1 MPCQFIHALHIR
13 FTFLNCVKESDLKNA
28 DDLSICSR
36 LIFPFFFVLCYN
48 SEIGLG
54 EGEGG
59 LLCYDEIEKGEM
71 GWVGAG
77 WL

>member
-36 LIFPFFFVLCYN
+36 LIFPFFFLFFVIIVKLVW
-48 SEIGLG
+48 G
-54 EGEGG
+54 
-59 LLCYDEIEKGEM
+59 KGRGVYYAM
-71 GWVGAG
+71 MK
-77 WL
+77 